1 MDYDKKRLQREN
13 DEGYEKYTAHKRR
26 SRDGERPPETL

>member
-1 MDYDKKRLQREN
+1 MIAKRN
-13 DEGYEKYTAHKRR
+13 DEGYEKYTAHKKR